1 MGERE
6 GEREKKGRKERKK
19 ERQRERKKRNA
30 FLSQVKQCPGSSMV
44 KNWPPIQEI
53 QETRFQSLDQEDL
66 LEEEMTTHSSFLP
79 ESTKDRGAWWATPLH
94 ESMASLRVGHD

>member
-66 LEEEMTTHSSFLP
+66 LEEGMGIQSSILVWRILWM
-79 ESTKDRGAWWATPLH
+79 EGSGRLQ
-94 ESMASLRVGHD
+94 SMGSQKSQT